1 MVEGK
6 VPRGK
11 KKCPKCSEIVGVRL
25 QICSCGYEFVAKK
38 KTTSKKTGGSGRK
51 KISADEIKAVLQIKQ
66 LVDAAQEQAVSVDE
80 FVDGLDLNPEAVLK
94 IETLEELAALK
105 SRMKFSELV
114 SAVGAGEVKRIGG
127 IVAAENV

>member
-11 KKCPKCSEIVGVRL
+11 KSCPKCSKIVGVRL

-51 KISADEIKAVLQIKQ
+51 KISADEIKWVLEIKQ
-66 LVDAAQEQAVSVDE
+66 LVDAASAQAISVEE
-80 FVDGLDLNPEAVLK
+80 FVDGLDLNPAAVLK
-94 IETLEELAALK
+94 IETLEELAAFK
-105 SRMKFSELV
+105 SRMKFSDLV
-114 SAVGAGEVKRIGG
+114 DALGAGEVKRIGS
-127 IVAAENV
+127 IVAAEIV